1 MINKVTLVGR
11 VGKDPEQHQLETG
24 IVVNFSLATS
34 ERWKDKSGE
43 KQESTEWHNCKAFG
57 SLAEII
63 TKYVKKGDLL
73 YIEGKIKTRSW
84 EKDGTK
90 HYATDIVCNT
100 VKMLSGKSERPQ
112 DESVPSENYTQN
124 KDIGPSNLPW

>member
-34 ERWKDKSGE
+34 EKWTDKNGE

-57 SLAEII
+57 PLAEII
-63 TKYVKKGDLL
+63 VKYVKKGDLL

-84 EKDGTK
+84 EHDGSTR
-90 HYATDIVCNT
+90 YATEIVCN
-100 VKMLSGKSERPQ
+100 VMQMLG
-112 DESVPSENYTQN
+112 N
-124 KDIGPSNLPW
+124 KPEEFG